1 MKQLRDLPRVDDL
14 AALHVGGRLPEALI
28 VEVARSILDEARAV
42 IAAGG
47 EVDVEAAMADAIWR
61 VEESTDRP
69 VINATGVLLHTNLG
83 RAPLSER
90 AVGAMAAVAGY
101 SNLEI
106 DLATGERG
114 GRGLYVTRLLRTLTG
129 ADDALVVNNNAAGLL
144 ISLAALSSGRSVPVA
159 RGELIEIGGSYRLPR
174 IMEVSGARLA
184 EVGTTNRTRIGD
196 FQTAVQIHECGAIL
210 KVHPS
215 NYRVVGFSEE
225 AGLHELADLA
235 HLHGLPLIHD
245 VGSGLLDGR
254 AAWLGM
260 PAPDWLRD
268 EPAVIDSIGVGADLV
283 TFSGDKLLGG
293 PQAGIIVGSGEAIAR
308 IRTHPLARA
317 LRVDAIT
324 YAALSATLEA
334 YLEGRVAEIPFWR
347 RALLTAEALEE
358 RSRTVAEGVG
368 GHVVTG
374 RSLIGAGSVPG
385 AGIPGPQI
393 VVRGASNLFARLLSL
408 TPAIATRRVAGDLML
423 DLRAVDP
430 ADDAVIMTAV
440 QECL

>member
-28 VEVARSILDEARAV
+28 VEVARTILDEARAV

-174 IMEVSGARLA
+174 IMEVSGARLV

-268 EPAVIDSIGVGADLV
+268 EPAVIDSIGAGADLV